1 MEIQP
6 VCTDEFVNAVL
17 DRYSD
22 MVYRIALTQTKK
34 KENAEDVY
42 QEVFLRLIQAKKPFE
57 SEEHIKAWLIRVTIN
72 CSRKIFASSWFR
84 RTVPLEEDLE
94 LQTPEKSDIFRFVAA
109 LPQTY
114 SIIIYLYYKEDYSL
128 KEISAL
134 LHMKE
139 ATVRS
144 RLFRAR
150 NMLRKELGGEQD
162 EG

>member
-1 MEIQP
+1 M
-6 VCTDEFVNAVL
+6 
-17 DRYSD
+17 
-22 MVYRIALTQTKK
+22 
-34 KENAEDVY
+34 
-42 QEVFLRLIQAKKPFE
+42 
-57 SEEHIKAWLIRVTIN
+57 TIN

-144 RLFRAR
+144 RLFRER
-150 NMLRKELGGEQD
+150 NMLRKEMGGEPD